1 MANEHQFTDIELVL
15 YRGRIIFFVLF
26 SLCIALF
33 ISALYTGLESGELQK
48 KITSVGKKWADFQK
62 SLETKPLPTPM
73 TLPHYQL
80 PTETEQ
86 EPTPTDIPAPKQQIN
101 YYYYTYPTSK
111 PYPTIVPGQPGS
123 KEWEEEF
130 QRKWNS
136 YSSGSTTSTYSFPTP
151 KPGDL
156 GSQEWK
162 DNFDK
167 QYNETKAQIEAG
179 QKEFCQKNPSL
190 SFCK

>member
-1 MANEHQFTDIELVL
+1 MSNQHQSTNIEVVL
-15 YRGRIIFFVLF
+15 SRSRIIFLGLFVLCI
-26 SLCIALF
+26 SLFTA
-33 ISALYTGLESGELQK
+33 SLYTGLESGEIQK
-48 KITSVGKKWADFQK
+48 KISATQK
-62 SLETKPLPTPM
+62 QWRDLQKALEPLPTTAPIIIK
-73 TLPHYQL
+73 TS
-80 PTETEQ
+80 
-86 EPTPTDIPAPKQQIN
+86 PTPTEKPTPTITIRQQTN

-167 QYNETKAQIEAG
+167 QFNETKARIEAG